1 MKECVWHAMKEKII
15 NLGYSSLEVDELI
28 KVSKNIEKDYNK
40 LKNDYPIQYLIGYV
54 NFYGYKI
61 NVNDSVLIPRYETE
75 YLVEKTINYINNIF
89 GNKKI
94 NILDLGC
101 GSGAISIILS
111 KKTNSNVFGI
121 DISEKALKVAK
132 NNAKENNTNIKF
144 IKNDMLDNI
153 SDKYDVIISNPP
165 YISEEENIMDRV
177 KLYEPNIAL
186 YAPNNGLYYYEKIL
200 SNIKNNLKEKYLI
213 AFEIGITQS
222 SEISKMIKKYLPNS
236 KYYIEKDLT
245 NRDRYIFITS
255 E

>member
-1 MKECVWHAMKEKII
+1 MKDKII
-15 NLGYSSLEVDELI
+15 KLGYSPIEVDELL
-28 KVSKNIEKDYNK
+28 KVSKDIESDYNK
-40 LKNDYPIQYLIGYV
+40 LIKDYPIQYLIGYV

-75 YLVEKTINYINNIF
+75 FLVEKTINYINNIF

-101 GSGAISIILS
+101 GSGAISIVLS

-165 YISEEENIMDRV
+165 YINEEENIMDRV

-222 SEISKMIKKYLPNS
+222 TEISKMIKKYLPNS

>member
-40 LKNDYPIQYLIGYV
+40 LKNNYPIQYLIGYV

-61 NVNDSVLIPRYETE
+61 NVNESVLIPRYETE
-75 YLVEKTINYINNIF
+75 YLVEKTIKYINKIF
-89 GNKKI
+89 GKNKI
-94 NILDLGC
+94 DIIDLGC
-101 GSGAISIILS
+101 GSGAISIVLS

-121 DISEKALKVAK
+121 DISEKALKMAK
-132 NNAKENNTNIKF
+132 RNSKENDADIVF
-144 IKNDMLDNI
+144 IKSNMLDNI
-153 SDKYDVIISNPP
+153 KDKYDVIISNPP
-165 YISEEENIMDRV
+165 YISEDEDIMDKV

-186 YAPNNGLYYYEKIL
+186 YAPNKGLYYYEKIL
-200 SNIKNNLKEKYLI
+200 SNININLKEKYLI
-213 AFEIGITQS
+213 AFEIGITQAKY
-222 SEISKMIKKYLPNS
+222 ISKMIEKYLPNS